1 MMQLNILVFPN
12 SATIVTVPRV
22 NYLNKIQVMRSGLFR
37 RRRFIGLGDIVFNIT
52 ILTIDPLKFD
62 PIHQESRL
70 FSNPAIRPETSP
82 HIHRSIIFEL
92 TSIANKS

>member
-1 MMQLNILVFPN
+1 
-12 SATIVTVPRV
+12 
-22 NYLNKIQVMRSGLFR
+22 MRSGLFL
-37 RRRFIGLGDIVFNIT
+37 RRRFIGLGDTVFNIT

-70 FSNPAIRPETSP
+70 FSNPTIRPETSP

-92 TSIANKS
+92 TSIANESKITLSKTLPIVNCWSIGI